1 MKAVRK
7 NQDSQKISTRY
18 SCNICKDTGWVEG
31 PKGYRKCEC
40 VVKETSKKQWEDSGL
55 NPKSIKNI
63 NEYKVYD
70 NVTRIARDRSIDY
83 SFKFSEIKK
92 EENNWI
98 IFLGQ
103 PGAGKSHLTKAIG
116 MSLLNKGYK
125 TIYMPYAEVI
135 QQLKGNAVD
144 IDKYS
149 KVINKFKNAEVL
161 IIDDLFK
168 DKVKSG
174 KLVAGLTEVDIKHIY
189 PLLNYRYNNN
199 LATIISS
206 ECNPDMLIELDEAI
220 GSRIIEKAAGRI
232 TVFKDERYNYRF
244 RNI

>member
-7 NQDSQKISTRY
+7 NQDLQKTSMKYKCST
-18 SCNICKDTGWVEG
+18 CKDTGWVEG
-31 PKGYRKCEC
+31 PKGYRKCKC
-40 VVKETSKKQWEDSGL
+40 VVKAASQKQWEDSGL
-55 NPKSIKNI
+55 NPNNIKNI

-83 SFKFSEIKK
+83 SFKFCEIRK

-116 MSLLNKGYK
+116 MALLNKNYK
-125 TIYMPYAEVI
+125 TVYMPYSEVI
-135 QQLKGNAVD
+135 QQLKGSAVD

-199 LATIISS
+199 LPTIISS